1 MRWFRID
8 RFVEFERGKR
18 AVTVKNVSLSEEHIH
33 DHVPGCPVMP
43 ASLIIEG
50 MAQTGGILLAEA
62 CNFKR
67 MVVLA
72 KVPKIT
78 FHGFA
83 TPGDT
88 IRYYVEMMQETDD
101 GGIVSCKGMIGDQ
114 VLCEGE
120 ICFAFL
126 EAGGAEMSGSS
137 SAINALATSGLSS
150 ILKVGQHD
158 QSFQPA

>member
-1 MRWFRID
+1 MRWFWID
-8 RFVEFERGKR
+8 RFVEFERGKH
-18 AVTVKNVSLSEEHIH
+18 AVSVKNVSLSEEHIH

-43 ASLIIEG
+43 ASLMIEG

-62 CNFKR
+62 SDFQK

-72 KVPKIT
+72 KLPKIT

-88 IRYYVEMMQETDD
+88 LRYHVTMMQETTD
-101 GGIVSCKGMIGDQ
+101 GGIVECKGYIGER
-114 VLCEGE
+114 LICEGE

-126 EAGGAEMSGSS
+126 EAPAGENGNSV
-137 SAINALATSGLSS
+137 NAFATSGLAS
-150 ILKVGQHD
+150 ILKVGKVQ
-158 QSFQPA
+158 QQFQPS